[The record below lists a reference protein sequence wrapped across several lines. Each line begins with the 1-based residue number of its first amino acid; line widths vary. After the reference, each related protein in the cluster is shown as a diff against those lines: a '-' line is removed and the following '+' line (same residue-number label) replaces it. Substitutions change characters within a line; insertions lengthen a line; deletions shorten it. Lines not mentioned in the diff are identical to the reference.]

1 MASTI
6 AQLRAGLV
14 TRLQTISGLQVYG
27 AEPGQITPPAA
38 VVVTP
43 SIDYHRSFNSST
55 ALKAYQFRVMVMVAQ
70 GLIDEAAHSLDTYAD
85 PGSATSVRT
94 AIEADPTLGG
104 VAESLIVES
113 FRPLNAE
120 EVASLQYWGGE
131 FSVTVYAR

>member
-1 MASTI
+1 MPSTI
-6 AQLRAGLV
+6 AQIRSGLV

-27 AEPGQITPPAA
+27 HEPGQITPPAA
-38 VVVTP
+38 VIVTP
-43 SIDYHRSFNSST
+43 AIEYHRSFNSAE
-55 ALKAYQFRVMVMVAQ
+55 ALKTFQFRVMVLVAQ
-70 GLIDEAAHSLDTYAD
+70 GLIDEGAASLDTYAD
-85 PGSATSVRT
+85 PGSSTSVRA
-94 AIEADPTLGG
+94 AIEADSTLGG

>member
-1 MASTI
+1 MATTI
-6 AQLRAGLV
+6 AQIRAGLV
-14 TRLQTISGLQVYG
+14 TRLQTITGLNTYS
-27 AEPGQITPPAA
+27 AEPGTITPPAA

-43 SIDYHRSFNSST
+43 TIDFHRSFNSDL
-55 ALKAYQFRVMVMVAQ
+55 ALKSYTFRIMVLVAQ
-70 GLIDEAAHSLDTYAD
+70 GLLDQAAHTLDTFAD
-85 PGSATSVRT
+85 PGSATSVRA
-94 AIEADPTLGG
+94 AIEGDQTLGG